1 LADLLHRP
9 PVTRAD
15 DNLVVA
21 ADYGDV
27 DRRLA
32 LLKQVCPFLVAEAA
46 DRGQS
51 NFEGLNLS
59 GGHVVELLAVGSLLL
74 ICCASTESSLPEA
87 AETSTKP
94 AAQPTTE
101 TSESSSPARI
111 ETPEGSDIA
120 GLLATVKRTKP
131 EGSSIDKVKAVEALR
146 KINQIGEVGIGTVEL
161 HSVAEHLRDW
171 NRIRIKHREDLR
183 LFLAKASEVAF
194 ILIGRCDHVETRRT
208 VECRQNLCL
217 RDSYKTDLNCC

>member
-1 LADLLHRP
+1 MLCLDRIVLARSRRDLHQ
-9 PVTRAD
+9 A
-15 DNLVVA
+15 
-21 ADYGDV
+21 
-27 DRRLA
+27 RR
-32 LLKQVCPFLVAEAA
+32 
-46 DRGQS
+46 
-51 NFEGLNLS
+51 
-59 GGHVVELLAVGSLLL
+59 
-74 ICCASTESSLPEA
+74 
-87 AETSTKP
+87 
-94 AAQPTTE
+94 QPTTE
-101 TSESSSPARI
+101 TSESTTQASESSSPARI